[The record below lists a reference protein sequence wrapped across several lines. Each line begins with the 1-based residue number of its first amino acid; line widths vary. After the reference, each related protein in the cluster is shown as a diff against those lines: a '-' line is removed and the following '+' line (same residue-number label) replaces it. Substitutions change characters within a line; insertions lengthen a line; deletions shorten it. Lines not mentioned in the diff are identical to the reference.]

1 MKIVQRFVPLYRAK
15 SVDLKVKTQYNVL
28 YVQVGSVYWK
38 NFSLFKKIFC
48 FYSSIIQTFRGAV
61 RGVPTVLLPM
71 DEQLTD
77 ARNSPQVY
85 DTTLGYISGQT
96 SWFLSSLSL

>member
-1 MKIVQRFVPLYRAK
+1 M
-15 SVDLKVKTQYNVL
+15 DLKVKTQYNVL

-38 NFSLFKKIFC
+38 NFSLFKKKKYF

-96 SWFLSSLSL
+96 AWFLSSLSL

>member
-1 MKIVQRFVPLYRAK
+1 MKIVQWFVPLYQAK
-15 SVDLKVKTQYNVL
+15 PVDVKLKTQYSVL

-38 NFSLFKKIFC
+38 NFSLFKKKKIF
-48 FYSSIIQTFRGAV
+48 FHSSVIQTFRGAV

-85 DTTLGYISGQT
+85 DTTLGYISG
-96 SWFLSSLSL
+96 